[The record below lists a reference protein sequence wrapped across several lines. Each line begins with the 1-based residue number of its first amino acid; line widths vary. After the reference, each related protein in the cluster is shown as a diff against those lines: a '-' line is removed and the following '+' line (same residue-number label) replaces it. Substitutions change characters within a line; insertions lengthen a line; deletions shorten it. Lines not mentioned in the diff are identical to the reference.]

1 MLSKKLKQLRKE
13 FKLTQGEL
21 AAQFGVSQQAIA
33 KWEAGH
39 ARPETETLSRIAEFF
54 GVTTDYLL
62 DMTEVFTALRLTSS
76 VRIIGTVKAGYDAL
90 ALEEDLGSALA
101 EVKDAENYR
110 YLVVKGD
117 SMAPYIREGD
127 LALVRLQPDLKS
139 GDLGVVIYGDGE
151 ATLKK
156 YYHSDGAVTL
166 VPFNNAYETVTL
178 RGRELERLIIFG
190 KVVET
195 KTKW

>member
-1 MLSKKLKQLRKE
+1 M
-13 FKLTQGEL
+13 
-21 AAQFGVSQQAIA
+21 
-33 KWEAGH
+33 
-39 ARPETETLSRIAEFF
+39 TET
-54 GVTTDYLL
+54 
-62 DMTEVFTALRLTSS
+62 FTALGLASS

-101 EVKDAENYR
+101 EVKNAEEYR

-117 SMAPYIREGD
+117 SMSPYIREGD
-127 LALVRLQPDLKS
+127 LALVHLQSDLKS

-156 YYHSDGAVTL
+156 YYHSDGVVTL
-166 VPFNNAYETVTL
+166 FPFNNAYETVTL
-178 RGRELERLIIFG
+178 RGHELERLIIFG